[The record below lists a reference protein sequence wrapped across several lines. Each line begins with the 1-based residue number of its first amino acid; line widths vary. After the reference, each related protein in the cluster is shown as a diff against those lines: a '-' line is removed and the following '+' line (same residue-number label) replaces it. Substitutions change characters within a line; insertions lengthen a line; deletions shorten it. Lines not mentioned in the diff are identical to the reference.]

1 MPRKNARKTSR
12 GEKKH
17 VGQTDISSSLSY
29 TRRPVETQALPDYS
43 YIKDDLKR
51 IGIISGSMFAA
62 MIALYFILPF
72 ISPLY
77 AR

>member
-1 MPRKNARKTSR
+1 MSKKSARKTSR
-12 GEKKH
+12 AEK
-17 VGQTDISSSLSY
+17 VQEGQTGISSSLAF
-29 TRRPVETQALPDYS
+29 TRRPTESQALPDYS

-51 IGIISGSMFAA
+51 IGIISGSMFAV